1 MAETNIIN
9 FKIQS
14 DDASIEGTRK
24 KIEELKSVM
33 LQTSDVDTFNKL
45 ALEAGSLETEIKRV
59 EDAVTS
65 LAGSGSELTKMSNS
79 FSRVGASLLS
89 MDFGA
94 AAEEAGR
101 LSAISKTMNF
111 GTAIKSIKDLGKTF
125 LTLGKALLTNPFF
138 LLVGVIV
145 AIGTAIY
152 KLMDELGIITA
163 IFELVG
169 DAIGFVIQ
177 SLKDLLDWLGLTSYA
192 EDEEAAKQKQRTED
206 LQAMR
211 TAAFNQMIIEKELEI
226 AKMQAEGASI
236 EEIEDAEISLAAT
249 RLEAS
254 KAELKRTEASQMAI
268 IAQLTAWGQLQAATE
283 LQLKLDEQRNQVKK
297 DEIALIGT
305 TSRVEKARADR
316 GKAIADTAKKKA
328 EEEKKIQEDIAN
340 AQLKA
345 DEMIA
350 KAKIEFIED
359 DIERARQMA
368 IFNEEQ
374 SFKSIDLTK
383 LTLEQQEMLTKQH
396 EARLLA
402 IEEEAGKQKLAL
414 KDKQIQAQ
422 KDLEQQI
429 FNLQDESLAKTLES
443 LDITK
448 NAEIAKLKEKLDQ
461 ELITKEQFEEAK
473 LALDDYYRKEG
484 EKATEED
491 SQKRRDKLK
500 EDADYELSV
509 KESLQ
514 SALMNIASDSV
525 ALLGQLAGK
534 NKSLQLAALAIEK
547 GAAIAQVVINA
558 GKEMSANAAMAAANP
573 ANVATGG
580 AAGAIQLTRANIMTK
595 VRAGLNIASIVAAG
609 LQGAKSI
616 NATTPVDT
624 SGGGGGGDVTASM
637 GNRQTTPTM
646 NLNDGVE
653 QNAGGGVNRVTVV
666 DYTDIQDKGNEL
678 SKLQNRVSL
687 I

>member
-1 MAETNIIN
+1 MAEENIIK

-45 ALEAGSLETEIKRV
+45 ALEAGALETEIKRV

-65 LAGSGSELTKMSNS
+65 LAGLDSELTKMSNS
-79 FSRVGASLLS
+79 FSQVGDSLLS

-94 AAEEAGR
+94 AAEEAGS
-101 LSAISKTMNF
+101 LAAKAKSMNF
-111 GTAIKSIKDLGKTF
+111 GMAITSLKSLGSTF
-125 LTLGKALLTNPFF
+125 MSLGKALLTNPFF
-138 LLVGVIV
+138 LLVSVIV
-145 AIGTAIY
+145 AIGVALY

-163 IFELVG
+163 IFKLVG

-192 EDEEAAKQKQRTED
+192 EDEEAEKQKQRTED

-211 TAAFNQMIIEKELEI
+211 TAAFNQMITEKELEI

-236 EEIEDAEISLAAT
+236 EDIEDAEINLATT

-254 KAELKRTEASQMAI
+254 KAELKRTEASQMAV
-268 IAQLTAWGQLQAATE
+268 IAQLTAWGQLKAATE
-283 LQLKLDEQRNQVKK
+283 LQLKLDEQRNQVKQ

-305 TSRVEKARADR
+305 TSRVEKARSDR
-316 GKAIADTAKKKA
+316 GKASADNAKKRA
-328 EEEKKIQEDIAN
+328 EDEKKIQEEIAN

-350 KAKIEFIED
+350 KAKIDFIED

-402 IEEEAGKQKLAL
+402 IEEEAGQQKLDL
-414 KDKQIQAQ
+414 KNKQIQAQ
-422 KDLEQQI
+422 KDLEQQLL
-429 FNLQDESLAKTLES
+429 NLQDESLAKTLEF
-443 LDITK
+443 LDISK
-448 NAEIAKLKEKLDQ
+448 NSEISKLQEKLNQD
-461 ELITKEQFEEAK
+461 LITTEQFEEAK
-473 LALDDYYRKEG
+473 LALEDYYRKESA
-484 EKATEED
+484 KATDED
-491 SQKRRDKLK
+491 TQKKKDKLK
-500 EDADYELSV
+500 EEADYELAV

-514 SALMNIASDSV
+514 SSLMGIASDSV
-525 ALLGQLAGK
+525 ALLGKVAEK

-558 GKEMSANAAMAAANP
+558 GKEMSANAVTASLNP
-573 ANVATGG
+573 ANAATFG
-580 AAGAIQLTRANIMTK
+580 AAGAAQLAKANIMTK

-616 NATTPVDT
+616 NASTPVDT
-624 SGGGGGGDVTASM
+624 SGGGGDVSTASM

-646 NLNDGVE
+646 NLNNGVE

-678 SKLQNRVSL
+678 SKLQSRVSL

>member
-1 MAETNIIN
+1 MAEENIIK

-45 ALEAGSLETEIKRV
+45 ALEAGALETEIKRV

-101 LSAISKTMNF
+101 LAAISKTMNF

-138 LLVGVIV
+138 LLVSVIV
-145 AIGTAIY
+145 AIGVALY

-163 IFELVG
+163 IFEAVG
-169 DAIGFVIQ
+169 NAIGWVIQ
-177 SLKDLLDWLGLTSYA
+177 QLKDLLDWFGLTSYA
-192 EDEEAAKQKQRTED
+192 ADEAAEAQIVANEKVMNSFQEKTGE
-206 LQAMR
+206 
-211 TAAFNQMIIEKELEI
+211 IEASLNHEI
-226 AKMQAEGASI
+226 AMMKALGEDTEEVERKRLNMLLFSAEQQVKIAEDTVKKLIQLHGEDS
-236 EEIEDAEISLAAT
+236 EEVQEQLKAIKL
-249 RLEAS
+249 LEAERITAGRNIELFEVQQTQT
-254 KAELKRTEASQMAI
+254 KLKRTESENQK
-268 IAQLTAWGQLQAATE
+268 IAQEQEKRRAIAKNQREQTE
-283 LQLKLDEQRNQVKK
+283 L
-297 DEIALIGT
+297 
-305 TSRVEKARADR
+305 
-316 GKAIADTAKKKA
+316 
-328 EEEKKIQEDIAN
+328 

-350 KAKIEFIED
+350 KAKIDFIED

-396 EARLLA
+396 EARLLD
-402 IEEEAGKQKLAL
+402 IEEVAGQQKLDL
-414 KDKQIQAQ
+414 KNKQIQAQ
-422 KDLEQQI
+422 KDLEQQLL
-429 FNLQDESLAKTLES
+429 NLQDESLAKTLEF
-443 LDITK
+443 LDISK
-448 NAEIAKLKEKLDQ
+448 NSEISILQEKLNE
-461 ELITKEQFEEAK
+461 ELITTEQFEEAK
-473 LALDDYYRKEG
+473 LALEDYYRKESA
-484 EKATEED
+484 KATDED
-491 SQKRRDKLK
+491 AQKRKDKLK
-500 EDADYELSV
+500 EDADYELAV

-514 SALMNIASDSV
+514 SSLMGIASDSV
-525 ALLGQLAGK
+525 ALLSKVAGK

-558 GKEMSANAAMAAANP
+558 GKEMSANAVTASLNP
-573 ANVATGG
+573 ANAATFG
-580 AAGAIQLTRANIMTK
+580 AAGAAQLVKANVMTK

-616 NATTPVDT
+616 NASTPVDT
-624 SGGGGGGDVTASM
+624 SGGGGGDVSTASM

-646 NLNDGVE
+646 NLNNGVE

-666 DYTDIQDKGNEL
+666 DYTDIQEKGNEL
-678 SKLQNRVSL
+678 SKLQSRVSL